1 METGVYWTF
10 DQPEE
15 VQKRTVKEA
24 GRSRFDF
31 QQLARG
37 NGDGENSVSYDR
49 NDGTETSWKRRRTSA
64 ESVY

>member
-10 DQPEE
+10 DRPEE

-37 NGDGENSVSYDR
+37 NGGGKNGVPDDR
-49 NDGTETSWKRRRTSA
+49 NDGTETS
-64 ESVY
+64 